1 MASPSRRRRRRHPRT
16 CAHHC
21 THVSPELA
29 GARDEAIAALI
40 GELDELGDP
49 IGAALECLS
58 GEQFASLVWQVPPP
72 GRTDFL
78 TDLGVPPARRPT
90 ATAAR
95 MGLGKLRQWP
105 KLKRDKAARFL
116 THRVADRLD
125 AEWHKAG
132 GDEQQRENALRD
144 TLTGDPSQIN
154 SLRLALICHGPTS
167 WGMTAALRIGLDSA
181 VGHPDWPR
189 PAVDNIAAACR
200 RLENV
205 WAQVAAAHAQPAT
218 DDEPHDVE
226 ELHDDEKTGEDAVD
240 DQSDGDAEPGVT
252 APPLP
257 DREPTTE
264 GPATVSS
271 ETGNPV
277 CVPGTGTVGNGHDP
291 AAAAADLLNLQ
302 AQAQQAAT
310 ALTEVL
316 HRGGIP
322 HRRYLDPVAA
332 FIDAADHLRDLL
344 GGPDQAIPTEATVEY
359 LLTALSAIGELH
371 DQRAR
376 IASIARLTGPDSERD
391 RIASAVTLAS
401 ELQQTPVWGPQQHDH
416 ATGLLAL
423 LDLIGA
429 AAAKDM
435 QALPAALASIE
446 QHLPDNIAS
455 LRLPAVGGQ
464 LQITDSTASAAD
476 PAAKDERTSK
486 PTAATEDPAPVQEPA
501 TTAAPAPVAIPD
513 TPQQPTLPAAAAT
526 PMPSTT
532 DIPTTEGTPVIGYKP
547 AAAGTSSVEDEP
559 AEQDTSADNAAGRD
573 LVRQLLGA
581 GRLSLAYHA
590 AAACGD
596 RRRADALRILALAD
610 AVRSETSPTAGALRT
625 ALEAEQGSPASAD
638 TAVQILLLA
647 GTVRACLVTADAG
660 AGRSAQTIA
669 ESLRQLPALAAITDT
684 IGTATAKRRLYSPDV
699 LAALAP
705 IAGADNDIAMTVEAA
720 HSDIN
725 RPRSLDFV
733 RASQIVDMWWAP
745 NGVIG
750 RILAIAAADH
760 RSEIETVAE
769 QLRLFAK
776 RQYLDDL
783 LNREDAQLRSG
794 SSRPLQGQQRRKLK
808 EMADRSVTVVRAWVD
823 AVRANQAAAHGPVP
837 ADLAK
842 LRLDVLAQ
850 WPAAEHELQNLIAA
864 AAETPWMLQAEAAQA
879 CLTSMR
885 SSVGMLDGHKPT
897 GPDRD
902 PDLVL
907 HQDLLR
913 CAALPFTADG
923 VPARTV
929 TIDDIHTALGTS
941 WENGFTQRLAGEDYV
956 TAALIIDAVTDPAQ
970 TRDMHDRLATAAT
983 QTFDELTTL
992 HRDVS
997 SDVARASRLGQLD
1010 ENASTAINSVLAAAN
1025 LSRISGPPQ
1034 NHNLSE
1040 FRSRLLDVQSRLPQH
1055 LHEAQEALRKRAD
1068 NEVPASPDRQSR
1080 LTSIY
1085 ARIDAGDLATAEE
1098 YLLAAVHG
1106 EAPPTAEPSNDLH
1119 RFLQLTTQAASGIT
1133 ASMVLAV
1140 RHGKPHPSLGVN
1152 SLSAAQRATAD
1163 TLQMWLDMRDIRHN
1177 NVQKSTLMAAL
1188 RLAGIEFASMQPLR
1202 ELTASS
1208 RRAWWDL
1215 TGVRRI
1221 GETPGVPQFSP
1232 SAGER
1237 QRIMLCW
1244 GEPDVRAMFGWIT
1257 QDPGTDHPVI
1267 VLLFAAMTADQRTEL
1282 ALMCAQRGEKPVIVI
1297 DDIAMLHLAL
1307 HGSGQFMATARTLLP
1322 FAATNPYAPDGL
1334 AALPSEMFFG
1344 RRSERSDIIDPNGAN
1359 LLYGGRQL
1367 GKTALLQDAARAFA
1381 RVPEHQ
1387 PIYVTLHNVI
1397 GTKVNPLTLWDKL
1410 SEKLTELK
1418 IVPPRKTRDPIKN
1431 VTTAIAAWLGEN
1443 PTRRMLLLIDECDGF
1458 FDADAELG
1466 FEHVTHLRNLRD
1478 ETGRRCKPVF
1488 AGLHQVQRFAHLPN
1502 QPLAGAH
1509 LGEQI
1514 AIGPLSPEPAYQLL
1528 FTPMEA
1534 LGIRFESDE
1543 LIHRILAYC
1552 NYQPKLLQLVGK
1564 ALVSS
1569 ALARRRTGPY
1579 YSLDEQL
1586 LDHVLGSE
1594 SLQQR
1599 VRQTVRLT
1607 LDLDSRYK
1615 LIALVVAYAALEH
1628 GADYTMTTSQL
1639 REECQGWWPAGFAGQ
1654 GPGEFR
1660 SLLDEMRDLGVL
1672 AVTAGTRWRLRSTNV
1687 LRLLG
1692 STNEIWEELC
1702 SSQWRTTVTKL
1713 STEEARGHLD
1723 DGLIS
1728 PCTEQQLSRIVSRTS
1743 GSAVRVIAGTH
1754 ATGVNRV
1761 RDLLEHSR
1769 RGFGARFDL
1778 SVTTS
1783 PQTYGKALRSG
1794 EAGGRHHV
1802 VLSQLLTAKSDTLV
1816 DTVVKAMQIQP
1827 TAGATRTVAVLVD
1840 VNAPGVLDVL
1850 TGPSFA
1856 VSNDDMI
1863 TLRRATDIGLR
1874 GWLSD
1879 NELMKAFTDATSQA
1893 ELMAA
1898 TGGWPLLLD
1907 LAADKAREH
1916 TSTRKVCA
1924 QVTAYLST
1932 VEGAADFVE
1941 ATGLRTDSD
1950 AGDAFQGLIDY
1961 AGPVTSEELVELSA
1975 VTGSDPERTARILQL
1990 LDVIDQSDVDGRW
2003 TPEPVVARS
2012 WRHLHALA

>member
-1 MASPSRRRRRRHPRT
+1 MASESRRRRRRHPRT
-16 CAHHC
+16 CADHC
-21 THVSPELA
+21 IHVSPELA
-29 GARDEAIAALI
+29 SARDEAIPALF

-95 MGLGKLRQWP
+95 MGLARLRQWP
-105 KLKRDKAARFL
+105 KLKRDEAARFL
-116 THRVADRLD
+116 THRVADRVD
-125 AEWHKAG
+125 AEWHKDG

-167 WGMTAALRIGLDSA
+167 WGMTVALRIGLNSA
-181 VGHPDWPR
+181 VGHPDWPQL
-189 PAVDNIAAACR
+189 AVDNITAACR
-200 RLENV
+200 RLEDV
-205 WAQVAAAHAQPAT
+205 WAQVAAAHARPAT
-218 DDEPHDVE
+218 DEAP
-226 ELHDDEKTGEDAVD
+226 HDDEMHADEESGEDTVD
-240 DQSDGDAEPGVT
+240 DQSDGDTELGVT

-257 DREPTTE
+257 DSEPTTE
-264 GPATVSS
+264 GFDTVSG
-271 ETGNPV
+271 ETVNPV
-277 CVPGTGTVGNGHDP
+277 CVPGTGTAGSGPDP
-291 AAAAADLLNLQ
+291 AAAAANLLNLQ
-302 AQAQQAAT
+302 AQAQQAAR

-322 HRRYLDPVAA
+322 HRRDLDPVAA
-332 FIDAADHLRDLL
+332 FIEVADQVRDLL
-344 GGPDQAIPTEATVEY
+344 SGPDQFMPAEATVEY
-359 LLTALSAIGELH
+359 LLAALSTTADLH
-371 DQRAR
+371 SQRAR
-376 IASIARLTGPDSERD
+376 IADISRLTGPDSERD
-391 RIASAVTLAS
+391 RIGAAVTLAAD
-401 ELQQTPVWGPQQHDH
+401 LQQMPVWGPQQQDH

-423 LDLIGA
+423 LDLIDA
-429 AAAKDM
+429 AAAKDIK
-435 QALPAALASIE
+435 ALPAALASIE
-446 QHLPDNIAS
+446 QHLPDDIAS

-464 LQITDSTASAAD
+464 LQITDSAAPAAD
-476 PAAKDERTSK
+476 TAAEDERASK
-486 PTAATEDPAPVQEPA
+486 LAPATEDPAPVQEPV
-501 TTAAPAPVAIPD
+501 TTAAPAPVAVPD
-513 TPQQPTLPAAAAT
+513 APQQPAVAAT
-526 PMPSTT
+526 AVPSTS
-532 DIPTTEGTPVIGYKP
+532 DIPTTEGTPVVGDEP
-547 AAAGTSSVEDEP
+547 ATAGTASVEREP

-573 LVRQLLGA
+573 LVRQMLGA
-581 GRLSLAYHA
+581 GRLNLAYHA
-590 AAACGD
+590 ATACGD

-610 AVRSETSPTAGALRT
+610 AARSDTSPTAGALRT
-625 ALEAEQGSPASAD
+625 ALEAEQGDPASSD
-638 TAVQILLLA
+638 TAMQILLLA
-647 GTVRACLVTADAG
+647 GTVRACLVTGDAG
-660 AGRSAQTIA
+660 AGQSARMIA
-669 ESLRQLPALAAITDT
+669 ESLRQLPALAAIADT

-699 LAALAP
+699 LAALTP

-720 HSDIN
+720 QSDIN

-733 RASQIVDMWWAP
+733 RASQILDMWWAP
-745 NGVIG
+745 TGVIG
-750 RILAIAAADH
+750 RILAIAAADR

-808 EMADRSVTVVRAWVD
+808 EMADRSVATVRAWVD
-823 AVRANQAAAHGPVP
+823 AVRANQAAAHGSVP

-850 WPAAEHELQNLIAA
+850 WPAAEHELQKLIAA

-885 SSVGMLDGHKPT
+885 GSVGMLDGRKPS

-902 PDLVL
+902 PDVVL
-907 HQDLLR
+907 HQELLR
-913 CAALPFTADG
+913 CTALPFTADG

-929 TIDDIHTALGTS
+929 TVNDVFTAVETS
-941 WENGFTQRLAGEDYV
+941 WDDAFTQRLAGENYA
-956 TAALIIDAVTDPAQ
+956 TAAMIIDAVTDPAL
-970 TRDMHDRLATAAT
+970 TRAMHDRLANAAA
-983 QTFDELTTL
+983 QTFEELTTL

-997 SDVARASRLGQLD
+997 SYVARASRLGQLD
-1010 ENASTAINSVLAAAN
+1010 ENASTAINSVLAAAD
-1025 LSRISGPPQ
+1025 LSRISGSPQ

-1040 FRSRLLDVQSRLPQH
+1040 FRGRLLDVQSRLPQH

-1068 NEVPASPDRQSR
+1068 NEVPASPERQNR

-1098 YLLAAVHG
+1098 YLLAAIHG
-1106 EAPPTAEPSNDLH
+1106 EAPPTAEPSDDLH
-1119 RFLQLTTQAASGIT
+1119 RFLQLTTQAAGGIT
-1133 ASMVLAV
+1133 RSMVNAV
-1140 RHGKPHPSLGVN
+1140 RHGKPHPSLGVT

-1163 TLQMWLDMRDIRHN
+1163 TLQMWLDMRNIRHN

-1244 GEPDVRAMFGWIT
+1244 GEPDVTALFGWIA

-1267 VLLFAAMTADQRTEL
+1267 VLLFAAVTADQRTEL
-1282 ALMCAQRGEKPVIVI
+1282 ALMCAQRGEKPVIVV

-1322 FAATNPYAPDGL
+1322 FAATNPYAPDGSV
-1334 AALPSEMFFG
+1334 ALPSEMFFG
-1344 RRSERSDIIDPNGAN
+1344 RRSERADIIHPHGVN

-1381 RVPEHQ
+1381 RVPEHK
-1387 PIYVTLHNVI
+1387 PVYVTLHNAI
-1397 GTKVNPLTLWDKL
+1397 GTKVNPLTLWDEL
-1410 SEKLTELK
+1410 SEKLTDLK
-1418 IVPPRKTRDPIKN
+1418 IFPHKKTRDPIKN
-1431 VTTAIAAWLGEN
+1431 VTTAITAWLDED

-1514 AIGPLSPEPAYQLL
+1514 AVGPLSPEPAYQLL

-1543 LIHRILAYC
+1543 LIHRVLAYC

-1569 ALARRRTGPY
+1569 ALARRRAGPY
-1579 YSLDEQL
+1579 YWIDEDQ

-1594 SLQQR
+1594 SLKQQ
-1599 VRQTVRLT
+1599 VRQTVHLT

-1639 REECQGWWPAGFAGQ
+1639 RHECQGWWPAGFARQ

-1702 SSQWRTTVTKL
+1702 SPQWRTTVTKL

-1728 PCTEQQLSRIVSRTS
+1728 PCTEQQLSRIVGRTS
-1743 GSAVRVIAGTH
+1743 GSAVRVIAGTR
-1754 ATGVNRV
+1754 ATGVSRV
-1761 RDLLEHSR
+1761 GDLLEHSR
-1769 RGFGARFDL
+1769 KGFGARFEL
-1778 SVTTS
+1778 SVTTR
-1783 PQTYGKALRSG
+1783 PQTYGKALRGG

-1802 VLSQLLTAKSDTLV
+1802 VLSQLLTAKSDTV
-1816 DTVVKAMQIQP
+1816 FDTVVKAMQIQP

-1840 VNAPGVLDVL
+1840 ANAPGILDVL

-1856 VSNDDMI
+1856 VSNDDII

-1893 ELMAA
+1893 ELMAV

-1907 LAADKAREH
+1907 LAAGKAREY

-1924 QVTAYLST
+1924 QVTAYLAT
-1932 VEGAADFVE
+1932 VEGAAEFVE

-1961 AGPVTSEELVELSA
+1961 AGPVTSEELVELCA

-1990 LDVIDQSDVDGRW
+1990 LDVINQSDVDGRW
-2003 TPEPVVARS
+2003 TPEPVVAQS
-2012 WRHLHALA
+2012 WRHLHGLT

>member
-1 MASPSRRRRRRHPRT
+1 MRPPAMAFPSRRSRRRHPRT

-21 THVSPELA
+21 AHVSPELA
-29 GARDEAIAALI
+29 AARDEAIAALT
-40 GELDELGDP
+40 GKLDELSDP

-58 GEQFASLVWQVPPP
+58 SEQFASLVWQVPPP
-72 GRTDFL
+72 SRTAFL

-105 KLKRDKAARFL
+105 KLKRDEAAHFL

-125 AEWHKAG
+125 AEWYKAD
-132 GDEQQRENALRD
+132 GDEQQREDALLD

-154 SLRLALICHGPTS
+154 SLRLALICHSPTS
-167 WGMTAALRIGLDSA
+167 WGMTVALRIGLDSA
-181 VGHPDWPR
+181 LGHPDWPR
-189 PAVDNIAAACR
+189 PAVDDISAACR
-200 RLENV
+200 RLEDV

-218 DDEPHDVE
+218 DEEPHDDE
-226 ELHDDEKTGEDAVD
+226 ETAEDAVD
-240 DQSDGDAEPGVT
+240 DLSDGDTEPRVT
-252 APPLP
+252 APPLADSGP
-257 DREPTTE
+257 ITREPD
-264 GPATVSS
+264 TVSS
-271 ETGNPV
+271 ETSTPV
-277 CVPGTGTVGNGHDP
+277 CIPGTGTAGRGHNA

-322 HRRYLDPVAA
+322 HRRDLAPVAA
-332 FIDAADHLRDLL
+332 FIAVADQVRDLL
-344 GGPDQAIPTEATVEY
+344 SGPGQAIAAEATVEY
-359 LLTALSAIGELH
+359 LLAALSTAAEL
-371 DQRAR
+371 DSQRAR
-376 IASIARLTGPDSERD
+376 LADIARLTGPDGERD
-391 RIASAVTLAS
+391 RIAAAVMLAA
-401 ELQQTPVWGPQQHDH
+401 ELQQAPIWGPEQQDH

-423 LDLIGA
+423 LGLIDA

-446 QHLPDNIAS
+446 QHLPDNVAA
-455 LRLPAVGGQ
+455 LRLPALGGQ
-464 LQITDSTASAAD
+464 LQIPDSTVPAVDTAAE
-476 PAAKDERTSK
+476 DERI
-486 PTAATEDPAPVQEPA
+486 PGPAPAEDPEPVQEPV
-501 TTAAPAPVAIPD
+501 TTAAPASVAVHG
-513 TPQQPTLPAAAAT
+513 TPHQLAAPAGAAT

-532 DIPTTEGTPVIGYKP
+532 DIPTTENTPVSGDESTT
-547 AAAGTSSVEDEP
+547 AGTSSVEDKP

-573 LVRQLLGA
+573 LVRQLLGV
-581 GRLSLAYHA
+581 GRLNLAHHA

-596 RRRADALRILALAD
+596 RRRADALRILTLAD

-625 ALEAEQGSPASAD
+625 ALEAEHGSPASSD

-647 GTVRACLVTADAG
+647 GTVRACLVTGDAG
-660 AGRSAQTIA
+660 AGQSAQTIA
-669 ESLRQLPALAAITDT
+669 DSLRQLPALAAIADT

-720 HSDIN
+720 QSDIN
-725 RPRSLDFV
+725 RPRRLDFV
-733 RASQIVDMWWAP
+733 RAGQIVDMWWAP

-750 RILAIAAADH
+750 RILAIAANDR

-783 LNREDAQLRSG
+783 LNREDVQLRSS

-808 EMADRSVTVVRAWVD
+808 EITDRSVTVVRAWVD

-837 ADLAK
+837 TDLAE
-842 LRLDVLAQ
+842 LRLDILTQ
-850 WPAAEHELQNLIAA
+850 WPAAEHELQNLIVAA
-864 AAETPWMLQAEAAQA
+864 TEAPWMLQAEAAHA

-885 SSVGMLDGHKPT
+885 SSVGMFDGHKPT

-902 PDLVL
+902 PDVIL
-907 HQDLLR
+907 HQDLLY

-923 VPARTV
+923 VPARAV
-929 TIDDIHTALGTS
+929 TIDDIRSAVDTT
-941 WENGFTQRLAGEDYV
+941 WEDAFTQRLAGEDY
-956 TAALIIDAVTDPAQ
+956 AAAAMIIDAVTDPAQ
-970 TRDMHDRLATAAT
+970 TRAMHDRLATAAA

-1010 ENASTAINSVLAAAN
+1010 ENASTAINSVLAAAD

-1034 NHNLSE
+1034 THNLSE
-1040 FRSRLLDVQSRLPQH
+1040 FRGRLLDVQSRLPQH

-1068 NEVPASPDRQSR
+1068 NEVPAGPDQQNR
-1080 LTSIY
+1080 LASIY

-1106 EAPPTAEPSNDLH
+1106 EAPPTAEPSDDLH
-1119 RFLQLTTQAASGIT
+1119 RFLQLTAQAATGIT
-1133 ASMVLAV
+1133 DSMVNAV
-1140 RHGKPHPSLGVN
+1140 RHGKPHPSLGVT

-1163 TLQMWLDMRDIRHN
+1163 TLQVWLDMRDIRHN

-1244 GEPDVRAMFGWIT
+1244 GEPDVRAMFGWIA

-1344 RRSERSDIIDPNGAN
+1344 RRSERADIIHPQGAN

-1367 GKTALLQDAARAFA
+1367 GKTTLLQDAARAFA
-1381 RVPEHQ
+1381 RVPEHV
-1387 PIYVTLHNVI
+1387 PVYVTLHNAI

-1410 SEKLTELK
+1410 SEELTK
-1418 IVPPRKTRDPIKN
+1418 IKIFPPKKTREPIKN
-1431 VTTAIAAWLGEN
+1431 VTTAIEAWLKED
-1443 PTRRMLLLIDECDGF
+1443 PTRRMLLLVDECDGF

-1478 ETGRRCKPVF
+1478 KSMRRCKPVF

-1534 LGIRFESDE
+1534 LGIRFGSDE
-1543 LIHRILAYC
+1543 LIHRVLAYC

-1579 YSLDEQL
+1579 YWIDEDQ

-1594 SLQQR
+1594 SLKQR

-1639 REECQGWWPAGFAGQ
+1639 RDECQGWWPAGFARQ

-1692 STNEIWEELC
+1692 STDEIWEELC

-1723 DGLIS
+1723 GLIS

-1743 GSAVRVIAGTH
+1743 GSVVRVIAGTR
-1754 ATGVNRV
+1754 ATGINRV
-1761 RDLLEHSR
+1761 RNLLEHSR
-1769 RGFGARFDL
+1769 KELGARFDL

-1783 PQTYGKALRSG
+1783 PQTHGKALRGG

-1802 VLSQLLTAKSDTLV
+1802 VLSQLLTAKSDTVV
-1816 DTVVKAMQIQP
+1816 DTVIRAMQIQP
-1827 TAGATRTVAVLVD
+1827 AAGATRTAAILVD
-1840 VNAPGVLDVL
+1840 ANAPDVLDVL

-1856 VSNDDMI
+1856 ISNDDII

-1879 NELMKAFTDATSQA
+1879 NEVMKAFTDATSQA
-1893 ELMAA
+1893 ELMAV

-1924 QVTAYLST
+1924 QVTAYLAT
-1932 VEGAADFVE
+1932 FEGAAEFVE

-1950 AGDAFQGLIDY
+1950 TGDAFQGLIDY
-1961 AGPVTSEELVELSA
+1961 AGPVTSNELIELCA
-1975 VTGSDPERTARILQL
+1975 VTGSDPERTARILQI

-2003 TPEPVVARS
+2003 TPEPVIAQS
-2012 WRHLHALA
+2012 WRHLQALT